1 MDSRQGGNVAGKA
14 LRFII
19 LLMIVLLSFSCTEKT
34 TTEVTVQD
42 ANNDQVYNISPQSG
56 LLGNVDLH
64 LIPETIQGSAIIILN
79 GPGSSIGYDIRNL
92 ENNSVIYF
100 ADSYIAAGGSSLQ
113 SGTLLPIDQWVK
125 IRLVIYESGLAGWV
139 VSFLQYL
146 GLDFFDS
153 VEVYMIDEVF
163 EIEVMLAGNRDEV
176 RIIRKEWKKVKLSS
190 YSE

>member
-1 MDSRQGGNVAGKA
+1 MAGKA